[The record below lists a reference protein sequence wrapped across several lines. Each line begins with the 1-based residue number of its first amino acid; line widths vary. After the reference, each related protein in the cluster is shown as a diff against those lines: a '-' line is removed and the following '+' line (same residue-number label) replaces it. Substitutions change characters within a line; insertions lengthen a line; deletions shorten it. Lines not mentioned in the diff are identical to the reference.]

1 MRLKTANLTT
11 LGMVVDADDKLN
23 QRWQSIRNSFLRL
36 GYDDFP
42 PSPQTDGLILTPPD
56 KPRIGVWVMPDNQL
70 SGNLEDFIG
79 FLIDSGDP
87 LKSHAAESIDAM
99 EHEGWQR
106 YRPDHRSKALVHT
119 WLAWQ
124 DPPGMP
130 LGQAITAKAL
140 NPESPFAKSFVDWI
154 QRLFT
159 LSEIRSA

>member
-11 LGMVVDADDKLN
+11 LGMVVDADDKLD

-140 NPESPFAKSFVDWI
+140 DPESLFAKRFVDWI